1 MLTLCIKANPLIYK
15 ENKNDNSL
23 ISLETIFT
31 LPLDFYPHNAYI
43 YTIERNNN
51 RKKIP

>member
-1 MLTLCIKANPLIYK
+1 MGPRRFSPNPLIYK

-23 ISLETIFT
+23 KTLETIIT
-31 LPLDFYPHNAYI
+31 LPLDFWGHNAYI